1 MSNLYTLSQAW
12 LDAKSRE
19 EAAKA
24 ERIIFEEAMVA
35 LAGPLPEVGQKTFRA
50 SEYKVEIKQS
60 LTIKPKVPA
69 EFRTAVAEGQ
79 IPSIIV
85 QPTLYDTGVLR
96 LRKAAMDQDEDALAT
111 YGKVLPW
118 LDIKPAKTSFSI
130 VKTTN

>member
-1 MSNLYTLSQAW
+1 MASA
-12 LDAKSRE
+12 D
-19 EAAKA
+19 
-24 ERIIFEEAMVA
+24 
-35 LAGPLPEVGQKTFRA
+35 EVGLNSFLDHARLA
-50 SEYKVEIKQS
+50 EPGVGLVLVNEIKQS

-79 IPSIIV
+79 IFFIIV

-96 LRKAAMDQDEDALAT
+96 LRKAAMDQDENALAT

>member
-24 ERIIFEEAMVA
+24 DRVIFEQAMID
-35 LAGPLPEVGQKTFRA
+35 LAGPLPEVGQRTFKA
-50 SEYKVEIKQS
+50 SEYKVEIKQA
-60 LTIKPKVPA
+60 LNIKPKVPA
-69 EFRTAVAEGQ
+69 EFRKAAEKGE

-85 QPTLYDTGVLR
+85 QPTLYETAVLN
-96 LRKAAMDQDEDALAT
+96 LRKGAMAQDAEALEV
-111 YGKVLPW
+111 YGRVLPW
-118 LDIKPAKTSFSI
+118 LDIKPAKTAFSI

>member
-12 LDAKSRE
+12 LDAKTRE
-19 EAAKA
+19 DAAKA
-24 ERIIFEEAMVA
+24 ERVIFEEAMIA

-50 SEYKVEIKQS
+50 SEYKVEMKQA
-60 LTIKPKVPA
+60 LNIKPKVPA
-69 EFRTAVAEGQ
+69 EFRVAVAEGQ

-96 LRKAAMDQDEDALAT
+96 LRKAAMDQDGAALET
-111 YGKVLPW
+111 YSKILPW
-118 LDIKPAKTSFSI
+118 LEIKPAKTSFSI